1 MPTLPGVEVRVKFAG
16 AVIVTAIVTVL
27 FRLPDV
33 PVMVAVQGATA
44 AVADA
49 VNVTVLLV
57 AVLAGLKAA
66 VTPLG
71 MPVAVSATV
80 PANPPEPL
88 MAMALA
94 MLVPCA
100 RLRLAGVAES
110 AKPGG
115 GVTVRAT
122 VVLLVA
128 VPEAPDTVTV
138 EVPAAALLDALNVS
152 VLVFVAAVGLNAAV
166 TPVGSPLTKKVT
178 VPVNPFS
185 GVTVM
190 VLGALPPGARV
201 TLAGDA
207 ASV

>member
-1 MPTLPGVEVRVKFAG
+1 
-16 AVIVTAIVTVL
+16 
-27 FRLPDV
+27 
-33 PVMVAVQGATA
+33 
-44 AVADA
+44 
-49 VNVTVLLV
+49 
-57 AVLAGLKAA
+57 
-66 VTPLG
+66 
-71 MPVAVSATV
+71 
-80 PANPPEPL
+80 
-88 MAMALA
+88 MAMALV
-94 MLVPCA
+94 MLAPGA

-110 AKPGG
+110 VKPGG
-115 GVTVRAT
+115 GVTVREM

-166 TPVGSPLTKKVT
+166 TPVGSPLTEKVT

-190 VLGALPPGARV
+190 VLGALPPGARLIV
-201 TLAGDA
+201 AGDA